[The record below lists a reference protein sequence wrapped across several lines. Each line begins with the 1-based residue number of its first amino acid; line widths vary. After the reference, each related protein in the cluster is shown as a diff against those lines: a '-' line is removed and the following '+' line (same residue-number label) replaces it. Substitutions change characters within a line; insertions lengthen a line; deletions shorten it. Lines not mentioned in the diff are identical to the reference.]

1 MHWNDIVVVGG
12 GGCDCFGTD
21 CVNDAI
27 YVQCDAAAAAAADD
41 EDDDDNG
48 DDDNECILM
57 NIHT

>member
-1 MHWNDIVVVGG
+1 MHWNDIVVGGG

-27 YVQCDAAAAAAADD
+27 YVHCDAAAAADD